1 MPAENTKLL
10 LLDSNSLMYRAF
22 HALPLLTDDKGRN
35 TGAIFGFLNMLTGLI
50 NEEKPTHIAAA
61 FDLKAP
67 TFRHKMYDGY
77 KATRSPMPPELVEQ
91 MPVIKQMLAAMK
103 ITVVEKE
110 GYEADDVLGTLSKK
124 FDVPTV
130 IVTGDR
136 DSLQLVSPTTSVHL
150 TKKGI
155 KDVVVYTPERLLED
169 GFTPASFIDY
179 KALRGDVSDNIP
191 GIPGVGEVTA
201 KNLLKE
207 YGSLDEI
214 LKNAENVKGKLG
226 EKIAAGKESAILS
239 KELATIALDAPI
251 GVTLDDL
258 KFDYPLS
265 AEFRQMLSDYKL
277 ESTAKRL
284 QFVAE
289 AEVKKFKTDVKTI
302 DIDNLADLEKAVE
315 KVSGK
320 TVAIVLSD
328 KLNFSVGD
336 GTEYSVAEKVDLF
349 GGLSYDDIVSEA
361 KKWLVRI
368 AEKSCSTT
376 KLFFINSISRKRLL
390 RGKPTTL

>member
-1 MPAENTKLL
+1 MPAEKIKLL

-136 DSLQLVSPTTSVHL
+136 DSLQLVSPTTSVYL

-201 KNLLKE
+201 KNLL
-207 YGSLDEI
+207 
-214 LKNAENVKGKLG
+214 
-226 EKIAAGKESAILS
+226 
-239 KELATIALDAPI
+239 
-251 GVTLDDL
+251 
-258 KFDYPLS
+258 
-265 AEFRQMLSDYKL
+265 
-277 ESTAKRL
+277 
-284 QFVAE
+284 
-289 AEVKKFKTDVKTI
+289 
-302 DIDNLADLEKAVE
+302 
-315 KVSGK
+315 
-320 TVAIVLSD
+320 
-328 KLNFSVGD
+328 
-336 GTEYSVAEKVDLF
+336 
-349 GGLSYDDIVSEA
+349 
-361 KKWLVRI
+361 
-368 AEKSCSTT
+368 
-376 KLFFINSISRKRLL
+376 
-390 RGKPTTL
+390 